1 MRYKLFA
8 FDLDGTLL
16 DDKKQLSAA
25 NLRALHEIEEAGC
38 IVAFATGR
46 IGSSVQRYLPKGLSR
61 MALLTLN
68 GAEVWAGTDRDATRV
83 YYAPLASERAD
94 FLLDHGRDAPFALNY
109 YIDDGLYAVRTEKS
123 MPWIDLYVR
132 QTSSVYHFE
141 ASLDRFRG
149 RHPSKIIFVGS
160 PPVLDEQQKHF
171 KELWGDSVYI
181 CRTWDYYLE
190 FLNPKA
196 NKASGLEALA
206 DAYGISLSDV
216 AAFGDAENDIPM
228 LRKAGLGVA
237 MANAEPEV
245 KVAAGRVSRWTN
257 NEDGVAREWEEIKK
271 SG

>member
-1 MRYKLFA
+1 MDRPLCTP
-8 FDLDGTLL
+8 DLL
-16 DDKKQLSAA
+16 
-25 NLRALHEIEEAGC
+25 
-38 IVAFATGR
+38 
-46 IGSSVQRYLPKGLSR
+46 GLSF
-61 MALLTLN
+61 
-68 GAEVWAGTDRDATRV
+68 RD
-83 YYAPLASERAD
+83 P
-94 FLLDHGRDAPFALNY
+94 
-109 YIDDGLYAVRTEKS
+109 
-123 MPWIDLYVR
+123 
-132 QTSSVYHFE
+132 HF
-141 ASLDRFRG
+141 DRFRG
-149 RHPSKIIFVGS
+149 RQPSKIIFVGS
-160 PPVLDEQQKHF
+160 PVVLDEQQKHF

-206 DAYGISLSDV
+206 DAYGINLSDV

-245 KVAAGRVSRWTN
+245 KIAAGRVSRWTN